1 MQTAKLKLPVKQ
13 FHQLHDLLGDILD
26 HEAET
31 NDFNMEN
38 SDIELMEDIRHEL
51 FNQIPDEEPIETT
64 YAFTTVSG
72 ATNITPIKLYETKP
86 PCDDGGGF
94 LITNDAG
101 REIYCLEKGCSHL
114 SRLGEE
120 FNSTNWNLI
129 TITND

>member
-38 SDIELMEDIRHEL
+38 SDIELMEDIRTEL
-51 FNQIPDEEPIETT
+51 FNQIPDEEPTETT
-64 YAFTTVSG
+64 YAFTAVSG
-72 ATNITPIKLYETKP
+72 AANITPVKLYETKP
-86 PCDDGGGF
+86 CDGGGF

-101 REIYCLEKGCSHL
+101 REVYCIEKGCSHL
-114 SRLGEE
+114 SRLG
-120 FNSTNWNLI
+120 SKNWNLI

>member
-38 SDIELMEDIRHEL
+38 SDIELMEDIRTEL

-64 YAFTTVSG
+64 YAFTAVSV
-72 ATNITPIKLYETKP
+72 APNITPIKLYETKP
-86 PCDDGGGF
+86 CEDGGF

-101 REIYCLEKGCSHL
+101 REIFCIEKGCSHL
-114 SRLGEE
+114 SRLG
-120 FNSTNWNLI
+120 SKNWQFI

>member
-38 SDIELMEDIRHEL
+38 SDIELMEDIRTEL
-51 FNQIPDEEPIETT
+51 FNQIPDEEPTETT
-64 YAFTTVSG
+64 YVFTAVSG
-72 ATNITPIKLYETKP
+72 ATNITPVKLYKVTER
-86 PCDDGGGF
+86 DGGGF

-101 REIYCLEKGCSHL
+101 REIYCIEKGCSHL
-114 SRLGEE
+114 SRLG
-120 FNSTNWNLI
+120 SKNWNLI
-129 TITND
+129 KITND

>member
-26 HEAET
+26 YNSDVNH
-31 NDFNMEN
+31 FNMEN
-38 SDIELMEDIRHEL
+38 NDIELIEDIRTEL

-64 YAFTTVSG
+64 YAFTAVSG
-72 ATNITPIKLYETKP
+72 ATNITPVKLYETKP
-86 PCDDGGGF
+86 CDGGGF

-101 REIYCLEKGCSHL
+101 REVYCIEKGCSHL
-114 SRLGEE
+114 SRS
-120 FNSTNWNLI
+120 NSKNWNLI

>member
-38 SDIELMEDIRHEL
+38 SDIELIEDIRTEL

-64 YAFTTVSG
+64 YAFTAVSG
-72 ATNITPIKLYETKP
+72 ATNITPVKLYETKP
-86 PCDDGGGF
+86 CDGGGF

-101 REIYCLEKGCSHL
+101 REVYCIEKGCSHL
-114 SRLGEE
+114 SRLG
-120 FNSTNWNLI
+120 SKNWNLI
-129 TITND
+129 KITND

>member
-38 SDIELMEDIRHEL
+38 SDIELIEDIRTEL
-51 FNQIPDEEPIETT
+51 FMQIPDEEPTETT
-64 YAFTTVSG
+64 YAFTTASG
-72 ATNITPIKLYETKP
+72 TPNITPTKLYEVTLR
-86 PCDDGGGF
+86 DAGSGF

-101 REIYCLEKGCSHL
+101 REVFCIEKGCSHL
-114 SRLGEE
+114 SRLG
-120 FNSTNWNLI
+120 SKDWNFV
-129 TITND
+129 TIPNN